1 MLFLCVERSIT
12 PAFLTSSFGRWFALE
27 WFDSLF
33 LNLLKISYSCFFTY
47 CLSFFCSLIM
57 LSKSLPS
64 CSADRFFSL
73 LSISLTVDVSYWPA
87 PLLSRVMIFLG
98 SYCYYP
104 PLASYIAFLTRA
116 PPTAALPT
124 FEIFLVGSEF
134 SSKSLLFPKMRNSS
148 KMFDDLTGADCLNLG
163 FKSVNIQSIKVA
175 TICTCYQ
182 SC

>member
-1 MLFLCVERSIT
+1 MLFLWVERSIT
-12 PAFLTSSFGRWFALE
+12 PAFLTSSCGRWLALE

-33 LNLLKISYSCFFTY
+33 LNLLKISYSYFFTY
-47 CLSFFCSLIM
+47 CFSFFCSLIR

-98 SYCYYP
+98 CYYP

-116 PPTAALPT
+116 PPAAPLPT
-124 FEIFLVGSEF
+124 FETFLAGAGF
-134 SSKSLLFPKMRNSS
+134 SSKSLLFPKMPNSS
-148 KMFDDLTGADCLNLG
+148 KMFDDLKGADSLNLG
-163 FKSVNIQSIKVA
+163 FKSVNIQSMKVA